1 MGPTDSFTPGLA
13 WLSVQPAWLAP
24 RTTRTFGAAREAPR
38 GFAAPVAHC
47 GGRMK
52 LRALVRDR
60 ESIKALPPPPEP
72 VDRAAGP
79 GRGAAAA
86 LLPLRNLPQADRP
99 GRTVRVGRSA
109 PPQGRGLPTE
119 GSLWDRLQVEG
130 RGFIFSG
137 CLPVQVWPSPWLQRS
152 PFPRTSPP

>member
-60 ESIKALPPPPEP
+60 ESIERFLRHQNLWNEPLGLAETRPPPYFRSITRHKPT
-72 VDRAAGP
+72 R
-79 GRGAAAA
+79 
-86 LLPLRNLPQADRP
+86 QAE
-99 GRTVRVGRSA
+99 
-109 PPQGRGLPTE
+109 LFE
-119 GSLWDRLQVEG
+119 
-130 RGFIFSG
+130 
-137 CLPVQVWPSPWLQRS
+137 
-152 PFPRTSPP
+152 